1 MRSEIIPE
9 GDEFRH
15 PLFVSPLPFLYRI
28 AYRGTRRSSN
38 IITYSTPHEI
48 ILNLHCFRD
57 DDKITYINRDN
68 NQEIFTITV
77 DRFKIMMAESI
88 YNVSHDDLELLYMRL
103 LLTNRYSK
111 KIADKGRFRQL
122 DSVLRKYLI
131 SLKGGYDSYMS
142 YENRKVILYFKYR
155 RMSSIH
161 LLSVIHHWN
170 TENQGITI
178 NHINTPTT
186 NNHGL
191 LYECLRVELGKGQFR
206 MYHYNP
212 VEEDNI
218 QPLKI
223 DSEIIQV
230 INQLIK

>member
-28 AYRGTRRSSN
+28 VYRDRRRENN
-38 IITYSTPHEI
+38 ILTYGTPHEI

-77 DRFKIMMAESI
+77 DRFKVMLAESI
-88 YNVSHDDLELLYMRL
+88 YNVSHDELELLYMRL

-111 KIADKGRFRQL
+111 SIADRGRFRQM
-122 DSVLRKYLI
+122 DTVLRRYLV
-131 SLKGGYDSYMS
+131 SLRGGYDSYLS

-161 LLSVIHHWN
+161 LLAVIDYWN
-170 TENQGITI
+170 TQNPDINV
-178 NHINTPTT
+178 NHINTPIT

-191 LYECLRVELGKGQFR
+191 LYECLRVELGKGQFK
-206 MYHYNP
+206 MYQYQP
-212 VEEDNI
+212 VEDDNI
-218 QPLKI
+218 QPIKI
-223 DSEIIQV
+223 DIEIIQV

>member
-1 MRSEIIPE
+1 MRSEIIAE

-28 AYRGTRRSSN
+28 VYRDTRRSNN
-38 IITYSTPHEI
+38 IITYGTPHEI

-57 DDKITYINRDN
+57 DDKITYINREN

-77 DRFKIMMAESI
+77 DRFKVMMAESI

-122 DSVLRKYLI
+122 DSVLRRYLV
-131 SLKGGYDSYMS
+131 SLKGGYDSYLS
-142 YENRKVILYFKYR
+142 YENRRVILYFKYR

-161 LLSVIHHWN
+161 LLAVIDHWN
-170 TENQGITI
+170 TQNPDINI
-178 NHINTPTT
+178 NHINTPVIS
-186 NNHGL
+186 NQGL

-223 DSEIIQV
+223 DTEIIKV

>member
-1 MRSEIIPE
+1 MKQEIIHE

-28 AYRGTRRSSN
+28 VYRNTGKSNN
-38 IITYSTPHEI
+38 IITYGTPHEI

-57 DDKITYINRDN
+57 DDEVTYINREN

-77 DRFKIMMAESI
+77 GKFKVMLAESI

-111 KIADKGRFRQL
+111 KIADRGRFRQL
-122 DSVLRKYLI
+122 DNIFRRYLI
-131 SLKGGYDSYMS
+131 SLRGGYDSYLS
-142 YENRKVILYFKYR
+142 YENRRVILYFKYR
-155 RMSSIH
+155 RFSSIH
-161 LLSVIHHWN
+161 LLAVIQQWN
-170 TENQGITI
+170 SQNDIHI
-178 NHINTPTT
+178 NHINTPITI
-186 NNHGL
+186 NQGL
-191 LYECLRVELGKGQFR
+191 LYECLRVELTKKQFR
-206 MYHYNP
+206 MYHYDP
-212 VEEDNI
+212 VAEDNI

-223 DSEIIQV
+223 DSEIIKV

>member
-15 PLFVSPLPFLYRI
+15 PLFVSPLPFLYKI
-28 AYRGTRRSSN
+28 VYRGVRKSDNT
-38 IITYSTPHEI
+38 ITYGTPHEI
-48 ILNLHCFRD
+48 ILNLHCFRG

-68 NQEIFTITV
+68 NQEVFTITV
-77 DRFKIMMAESI
+77 DRFKVMLAESV

-111 KIADKGRFRQL
+111 TIADKGRFRQL
-122 DSVLRKYLI
+122 DTVLRKYLV
-131 SLKGGYDSYMS
+131 SLKGGYDSYLS

-155 RMSSIH
+155 RMSCIH
-161 LLSVIHHWN
+161 LLAVIHHWN
-170 TENQGITI
+170 SENPDITI
-178 NHINTPTT
+178 NHVNTPIAS
-186 NNHGL
+186 NQGL
-191 LYECLRVELGKGQFR
+191 LYECLRVELGKAQFR

-218 QPLKI
+218 QPTKV

>member
-15 PLFVSPLPFLYRI
+15 PLFVSPLPFLYRMI
-28 AYRGTRRSSN
+28 YRDTRRSN
-38 IITYSTPHEI
+38 NVITYTTPHEI

-68 NQEIFTITV
+68 NQEVFTITV
-77 DRFKIMMAESI
+77 DRFKVMLAESL

-103 LLTNRYSK
+103 ILTNRYSK
-111 KIADKGRFRQL
+111 SIADKGQFRQM
-122 DSVLRKYLI
+122 DTVLRRYLVSI
-131 SLKGGYDSYMS
+131 KGGYDSYLS

-155 RMSSIH
+155 RMSPIH
-161 LLSVIHHWN
+161 LLAVLDYWN
-170 TENQGITI
+170 TQNPDINI
-178 NHINTPTT
+178 NHINTPIVS
-186 NNHGL
+186 NQGL
-191 LYECLRVELGKGQFR
+191 LYECLRVELTKERFR
-206 MYHYNP
+206 MYHYDP
-212 VEEDNI
+212 VDEDNI
-218 QPLKI
+218 LPTKI

>member
-15 PLFVSPLPFLYRI
+15 PLFVSPLPFLYRMV
-28 AYRGTRRSSN
+28 YRGARQSNN

-48 ILNLHCFRD
+48 ILNLHCFKD
-57 DDKITYINRDN
+57 DDQITYINREND
-68 NQEIFTITV
+68 QEVFTITV
-77 DRFKIMMAESI
+77 DRFKVMLAESI

-111 KIADKGRFRQL
+111 TIADKGLFRQH

-131 SLKGGYDSYMS
+131 SIKGGYDSYLA
-142 YENRKVILYFKYR
+142 YENRKEILYFKYR
-155 RMSSIH
+155 RLSSIH
-161 LLSVIHHWN
+161 LLAVIQHWN
-170 TENQGITI
+170 FENDIHI
-178 NHINTPTT
+178 NHINTPITT
-186 NNHGL
+186 NQGL
-191 LYECLRVELGKGQFR
+191 LYECLRVELSKKQFR
-206 MYHYNP
+206 MYHYDP

-218 QPLKI
+218 LPTKI